1 MATVS
6 NERIPEQPST
16 ILTTQHKAAPWG
28 YFFYCE
34 LLKIFRN
41 PPAVVF
47 GIGFPTFFFLLFGN
61 AFSVTYASTILA
73 SYAAYGAFVVAFTTF
88 SISIANE
95 RSLGWNKLLRTTSM
109 SSTLYLGS
117 KFIVIILTGV
127 ISLLILF
134 AVAAISGK
142 VHMELTIWAQ
152 LLGMMVI
159 GMIPFGLMGLFLGLI
174 GSANLTNALATTLM
188 LLLSFASGLFVPLS
202 ILPEFLQKIAPY
214 LPTYQLGQ
222 LAWIT
227 VGSSYNSDNQ
237 PLWVHLLILLAY
249 AAVFAVLAG
258 WAYIRDENKNFA

>member
-1 MATVS
+1 M
-6 NERIPEQPST
+6 ST
-16 ILTTQHKAAPWG
+16 A
-28 YFFYCE
+28 
-34 LLKIFRN
+34 
-41 PPAVVF
+41 
-47 GIGFPTFFFLLFGN
+47 
-61 AFSVTYASTILA
+61 
-73 SYAAYGAFVVAFTTF
+73 
-88 SISIANE
+88 
-95 RSLGWNKLLRTTSM
+95 
-109 SSTLYLGS
+109 LYLGS
-117 KFIVIILTGV
+117 KFVVIILTGV
-127 ISLLILF
+127 ISLLLLF

-142 VHMELTIWAQ
+142 VHMDLAIWAQ

-202 ILPEFLQKIAPY
+202 LLPDLLQKIAPF

-227 VGSSYNSDNQ
+227 VGSSYNSDDK

-249 AAVFAVLAG
+249 GAVFGVLAG